1 MRRKR
6 SGGARKL
13 VPKAAA
19 SGATPRKAGRAAPR
33 PSAAPGRRAKAGG
46 KSAAVPT
53 HAAAAAAP
61 AASPPV
67 VGVGASAGGLEA
79 LEEFFAAVP
88 VDTGMAF
95 VVVTHQHPGHVTLLP
110 EILRKKCKIPVDEAV
125 DGVPLAPNHVYVTPS
140 GVETAVRD
148 GRLRMTNR
156 GSEEARHLPID
167 FFLRTLAEDQR
178 ERAVCVILSGTGG
191 DGSLG
196 LKAIKAETGMAM
208 VQDTQSA
215 KYAGMPG
222 SAIATGLA
230 DYILPP
236 AAMPAQLVTY
246 MRGPYPQGRAKAP
259 ADFALPSGPLQRILA
274 LLRARTRHDFSA
286 YKMATVRRRIERR
299 MNVHQITQPDDYV
312 RFLQENPTE
321 LDLLFKE
328 LLISVTSFFR
338 DRPAWDALAEKFV
351 PELIAALPEHA
362 PIRVWVPACATGEEA
377 YSIAILLQEC
387 LERMQRRVDVQ
398 VFGTDLDARAIA
410 TARAGKYPEGIAAD
424 VPPEWLARHFTHQ
437 DHHYVINKDTRNLV
451 VFAPQNLIY
460 DPPFTRLD
468 WISCRNL
475 LIYLEAGLQ
484 KRLLHLFHYALKPGG
499 LLLLGASET
508 IGERSDLF
516 RPLDRQWKIF
526 RREESAV
533 EPNPALFPAGTVSL
547 TGRPALVVP
556 ASAVKEGRISHFV
569 EQVLLH
575 RFGPVA
581 VLVNDRGD
589 VIYVHGRTGSYLEPM
604 PGGAAR
610 LNILDMARE
619 GLTEELR
626 VALRQAAA
634 GEAEVVRS
642 DVKVKTNGDYTR
654 VNVTVCRLAEPE
666 PLRGLLLVV
675 FRPAPA
681 GVVPGRPRATKGG
694 ERGNEHLVQAL
705 QEAKESLRAT
715 VEELATSNEE
725 LKSANEELQS
735 LNEEMQSS
743 NEELETSREELQS
756 LNEEL
761 STVNAEQS
769 TKVEELAQARDD
781 MQNLLNSTEV
791 ATIFLDN
798 ELRIR
803 RYTETASTLINL
815 IATDVG
821 RPLFDQTSKLKYPRL
836 ADDCREVL
844 RTLRARQAEVET
856 VDGTWHL
863 MRILPYRTIE
873 NAIDGVVIT
882 FVNITDVT
890 LAEKA
895 GREAREYFES
905 IFHAVQEPL
914 LVLDEHLRLVSA
926 NKAFYALFQWRPRQ
940 IEGELLY
947 EIGGGG
953 WDRPELRR
961 LLEQVLPEKKAVEGF
976 RLEADFPKAGH
987 RVLLLNARRLQQR
1000 LGVPAMILL
1009 ALQDVTEK

>member
-1 MRRKR
+1 MRSKR
-6 SGGARKL
+6 SKKTAKLGRSPKASGGARRQPAR
-13 VPKAAA
+13 V
-19 SGATPRKAGRAAPR
+19 
-33 PSAAPGRRAKAGG
+33 APGVGPEAGAAGTAGG
-46 KSAAVPT
+46 AAKPSRE
-53 HAAAAAAP
+53 
-61 AASPPV
+61 ASPPV

-79 LEEFFAAVP
+79 LEAFFAAVP
-88 VDTGMAF
+88 ADTGLAF

-110 EILRKKCKIPVDEAV
+110 EILRKSCKVPVDEAV
-125 DGVPLAPNHVYVTPS
+125 DGVLLRPNQVYVAPA
-140 GVETAVRD
+140 GVDAEVVG
-148 GRLRMTNR
+148 GRLQLAKHA
-156 GSEEARHLPID
+156 EEAARHLPID
-167 FFLRTLAEDQR
+167 HFFRSLAEDQK
-178 ERAVCVILSGTGG
+178 ERAVCIILSGTGA

-236 AAMPAQLVTY
+236 AAMPAQLVAY
-246 MRGPYPQGRAKAP
+246 LRGPFLQARAKAP
-259 ADFALPSGPLQRILA
+259 ADFAVSSGSLRQILA
-274 LLRARTRHDFSA
+274 LLRARTRHDFTE

-299 MNVHQITQPDDYV
+299 MNVHQIAQADDYV
-312 RFLQENPTE
+312 RFVQENPTE

-338 DRPAWDALAEKFV
+338 DRPAWDVLAEKIL
-351 PELIAALPEHA
+351 PELIGALPEHA

-377 YSIAILLQEC
+377 YSIAIVLQEC
-387 LERMQRRVDVQ
+387 LARLQRRNDVQ
-398 VFGTDLDARAIA
+398 VFATDLDARAIV
-410 TARAGKYPEGIAAD
+410 TARAGRYPEGIAAD
-424 VPPEWLARHFTHQ
+424 VPAEWLARYFTHEN
-437 DHHYVINKDTRNLV
+437 HHYVISKETRSLV
-451 VFAPQNLIY
+451 VFAPQNLIF

-499 LLLLGASET
+499 LLFLGASET
-508 IGERSDLF
+508 IGDRSDLF
-516 RPLDRQWKIF
+516 RPLDRQWKLF
-526 RREESAV
+526 RCEETDGEA
-533 EPNPALFPAGTVSL
+533 NPALFPAGTVAA
-547 TGRPALVVP
+547 TGRPAVVAP
-556 ASAVKEGRISHFV
+556 APATKEGRISQLV
-569 EQVLLH
+569 EQVLLN
-575 RFGPVA
+575 RYGPVG

-589 VIYVHGRTGSYLEPM
+589 VIYIHGRTGAYLEPAT
-604 PGGAAR
+604 GGSVR
-610 LNILDMARE
+610 LNVLEMARA
-619 GLTEELR
+619 GLAEELR
-626 VALRQAAA
+626 IALRQAAA
-634 GEAEVVRS
+634 GEAEVVREN
-642 DVKVKTNGDYTR
+642 VKVNGNGDPTR

-675 FRPAPA
+675 FRPVAVA
-681 GVVPGRPRATKGG
+681 PRAKVRVEKGG
-694 ERGNEHLVQAL
+694 PHRNEHLVQAL

-725 LKSANEELQS
+725 LNSANEELQS

-761 STVNAEQS
+761 SNVNAEQS

-791 ATIFLDN
+791 ATVFLDN
-798 ELRIR
+798 ELHIR
-803 RYTETASTLINL
+803 RYTETASALINL

-821 RPLFDQTSKLKYPRL
+821 RPLSDQTSKLKYAGL
-836 ADDCREVL
+836 AEDCREVL
-844 RTLRARQAEVET
+844 KTLRARQAEVET

-873 NAIDGVVIT
+873 NAIGGVVIT
-882 FVNITDVT
+882 FVDITGVT
-890 LAEKA
+890 LAERA
-895 GREAREYFES
+895 GREEREYFES
-905 IFHAVQEPL
+905 IFQTVREPL
-914 LVLDEHLRLVSA
+914 LVLDEQLRLVSA
-926 NKAFYALFQWRPRQ
+926 NKAFYTLFHWRSRQ
-940 IEGELLY
+940 VEGELIY

-961 LLEQVLPEKKAVEGF
+961 QLEQVLAEKTAVDGF

-987 RVLLLNARRLQQR
+987 RVLLLNARRLVQR
-1000 LGVPAMILL
+1000 AGMPAMILL
-1009 ALQDVTEK
+1009 ALQDITGK

>member
-1 MRRKR
+1 MRSKR
-6 SGGARKL
+6 SKQTAKLGRSPKASGGARRQPAR
-13 VPKAAA
+13 V
-19 SGATPRKAGRAAPR
+19 
-33 PSAAPGRRAKAGG
+33 APGVGLEAGAAGTAPGDAK
-46 KSAAVPT
+46 PNRE
-53 HAAAAAAP
+53 
-61 AASPPV
+61 ASPPV

-79 LEEFFAAVP
+79 LEAFFAAVP
-88 VDTGMAF
+88 ADTGVAF

-110 EILRKKCKIPVDEAV
+110 EILRKSCKIPVDEAV
-125 DGVPLAPNHVYVTPS
+125 DGVLLLPNQVYVSPA
-140 GVETAVRD
+140 GVDTEVEG
-148 GRLRMTNR
+148 GRLQLVNQK
-156 GSEEARHLPID
+156 EEAARHLPID
-167 FFLRTLAEDQR
+167 HFFRSLAEDQK

-236 AAMPAQLVTY
+236 AAMPAQLVAY
-246 MRGPYPQGRAKAP
+246 LRGPFLQARAKAP
-259 ADFALPSGPLQRILA
+259 ADFAVASGPLRQILV
-274 LLRARTRHDFSA
+274 LLRSRTRHDFTD
-286 YKMATVRRRIERR
+286 YKLATIRRRIERR
-299 MNVHQITQPDDYV
+299 MNVHQITQPEDYV
-312 RFLQENPTE
+312 RFLQDNPTE
-321 LDLLFKE
+321 VDLLFKE

-338 DRPAWDALAEKFV
+338 DRAAWDVLAEKIL
-351 PELIAALPEHA
+351 PELIGALPEHA

-377 YSIAILLQEC
+377 YSIAIVLQEC
-387 LERMQRRVDVQ
+387 LARLQRRNDVQ
-398 VFGTDLDARAIA
+398 VFGTDLDGRAIA

-424 VPPEWLARHFTHQ
+424 VPAEWLARHFTHQ
-437 DHHYVINKDTRNLV
+437 NHHYVINKETRSHV
-451 VFAPQNLIY
+451 VFAPQNLIF

-475 LIYLEAGLQ
+475 LIYLELGLQ

-499 LLLLGASET
+499 LLFLGASES
-508 IGERSDLF
+508 IGERGDLF
-516 RPLDRQWKIF
+516 RPLDRQWKLF
-526 RREESAV
+526 RREDTAV
-533 EPNPALFPAGTVSL
+533 EPNPALFPVGTVAV
-547 TGRPALVVP
+547 TGRAAMVAPAG
-556 ASAVKEGRISHFV
+556 ATKEGRISHLV
-569 EQVLLH
+569 EQVLLN
-575 RFGPVA
+575 RYGPVG

-589 VIYVHGRTGSYLEPM
+589 VLYIHGRTGAYLEPAT
-604 PGGAAR
+604 GGTAR
-610 LNILDMARE
+610 LNVLDMARE
-619 GLTEELR
+619 GLAEELR
-626 VALRQAAA
+626 IALRHAAT
-634 GEAEVVRS
+634 GEAEVVR
-642 DVKVKTNGDYTR
+642 DNVKVKSNGDATR

-675 FRPAPA
+675 FRPAA
-681 GVVPGRPRATKGG
+681 VPPRAKARAEKGG
-694 ERGNEHLVQAL
+694 PQRNEHLVLAL
-705 QEAKESLRAT
+705 QEARESLRAT

-769 TKVEELAQARDD
+769 SKVEELAQARDD

-791 ATIFLDN
+791 ATIFLNN

-803 RYTETASTLINL
+803 RYTETASALINL

-821 RPLFDQTSKLKYPRL
+821 RPLFDQTSKLKYAGL
-836 ADDCREVL
+836 AEDCREVL
-844 RTLRARQAEVET
+844 KTLRPRQAEVET

-882 FVNITDVT
+882 FVNITGVT
-890 LAEKA
+890 LAERA

-905 IFHAVQEPL
+905 IFQTVREPL
-914 LVLDEHLRLVSA
+914 LVLDEQLRLVSA
-926 NKAFYALFQWRPRQ
+926 NKAFYTLFHWRPRQ
-940 IEGELLY
+940 VEGELIY
-947 EIGGGG
+947 EIGGG

-961 LLEQVLPEKKAVEGF
+961 QLEQVLAEKTPVDGF

-987 RVLLLNARRLQQR
+987 RVLLLNARRLVQR
-1000 LGVPAMILL
+1000 AGLPPMILL
-1009 ALQDVTEK
+1009 ALQDIVGK

>member
-1 MRRKR
+1 MRSKR
-6 SGGARKL
+6 SKQTAKLGRSPKASGGARRQPAR
-13 VPKAAA
+13 V
-19 SGATPRKAGRAAPR
+19 
-33 PSAAPGRRAKAGG
+33 APGVGPEAGAAGTAPGDAK
-46 KSAAVPT
+46 PNRE
-53 HAAAAAAP
+53 
-61 AASPPV
+61 ASPPV

-79 LEEFFAAVP
+79 LEAFFAAVP
-88 VDTGMAF
+88 ADTGVAF

-110 EILRKKCKIPVDEAV
+110 EILRKSCKIPVDEAV
-125 DGVPLAPNHVYVTPS
+125 DGVLLLPNQVYVSPA
-140 GVETAVRD
+140 GVDTEVEG
-148 GRLRMTNR
+148 GRLQLVNQK
-156 GSEEARHLPID
+156 EEAARHLPID
-167 FFLRTLAEDQR
+167 HFFRSLAEDQK

-236 AAMPAQLVTY
+236 AAMPAQLVAY
-246 MRGPYPQGRAKAP
+246 LRGPFLQARAKAP
-259 ADFALPSGPLQRILA
+259 ADFAVASGPLRQILV
-274 LLRARTRHDFSA
+274 LLRSRTRHDFTD
-286 YKMATVRRRIERR
+286 YKLATIRRRIERR
-299 MNVHQITQPDDYV
+299 MNVHQITQPEDYV
-312 RFLQENPTE
+312 RFLQDNPTE
-321 LDLLFKE
+321 VDLLFKE

-338 DRPAWDALAEKFV
+338 DRAAWDVLAEKIL
-351 PELIAALPEHA
+351 PELIGALPEHA

-377 YSIAILLQEC
+377 YSIAIVLQEC
-387 LERMQRRVDVQ
+387 LARLQRRNDVQ
-398 VFGTDLDARAIA
+398 VFGTDLDGRAIA

-424 VPPEWLARHFTHQ
+424 VPAEWLARHFTHQ
-437 DHHYVINKDTRNLV
+437 NHHYVINKETRSHV
-451 VFAPQNLIY
+451 VFAPQNLIF

-475 LIYLEAGLQ
+475 LIYLELGLQ

-499 LLLLGASET
+499 LLFLGASES
-508 IGERSDLF
+508 IGERGDLF
-516 RPLDRQWKIF
+516 RPLDRQWKLF
-526 RREESAV
+526 RREDTAV
-533 EPNPALFPAGTVSL
+533 EPNPALFPVGTVAV
-547 TGRPALVVP
+547 TGRAAMVAPAG
-556 ASAVKEGRISHFV
+556 ATKEGRISHLV
-569 EQVLLH
+569 EQVLLN
-575 RFGPVA
+575 RYGPVG

-589 VIYVHGRTGSYLEPM
+589 VLYIHGRTGAYLEPAT
-604 PGGAAR
+604 GGSAR
-610 LNILDMARE
+610 LNVLDMARE
-619 GLTEELR
+619 GLAEELR
-626 VALRQAAA
+626 IALRHAAT
-634 GEAEVVRS
+634 GEAEVVR
-642 DVKVKTNGDYTR
+642 DNVKVKSNGDATR

-675 FRPAPA
+675 FRPAA
-681 GVVPGRPRATKGG
+681 VPPRAKARAEKGG
-694 ERGNEHLVQAL
+694 PQRNEHLVLAL
-705 QEAKESLRAT
+705 QEARESLRAT

-769 TKVEELAQARDD
+769 SKVEELAQARDD

-791 ATIFLDN
+791 ATIFLNN

-803 RYTETASTLINL
+803 RYTETASALINL

-821 RPLFDQTSKLKYPRL
+821 RPLFDQTSKLKYAGL
-836 ADDCREVL
+836 AEDCREVL
-844 RTLRARQAEVET
+844 KTLRPRQAEVET

-882 FVNITDVT
+882 FVNITGVT
-890 LAEKA
+890 LAERA

-905 IFHAVQEPL
+905 IFQTVREPL
-914 LVLDEHLRLVSA
+914 LVLDEQLRLVSA
-926 NKAFYALFQWRPRQ
+926 NKAFYTLFHWRPRQ
-940 IEGELLY
+940 VEGELIY
-947 EIGGGG
+947 EIGGG

-961 LLEQVLPEKKAVEGF
+961 QLEQVLAEKTPVDGF

-987 RVLLLNARRLQQR
+987 RVLLLNARRLVQR
-1000 LGVPAMILL
+1000 AGLPPMILL
-1009 ALQDVTEK
+1009 ALQDIVGK

>member
-1 MRRKR
+1 MRSKR
-6 SGGARKL
+6 SKKTGKLGRSSKASGGARRQPAR
-13 VPKAAA
+13 V
-19 SGATPRKAGRAAPR
+19 
-33 PSAAPGRRAKAGG
+33 APGVGPEAG
-46 KSAAVPT
+46 AAGTAEGGAQPSGE
-53 HAAAAAAP
+53 
-61 AASPPV
+61 ASPPV

-79 LEEFFAAVP
+79 LEGFFAALP
-88 VDTGMAF
+88 PDTGLAF

-110 EILRKKCKIPVDEAV
+110 EILRKSCKVPVDVAV
-125 DGVPLAPNHVYVTPS
+125 DGVLLRPNRVYVTPA
-140 GVETAVRD
+140 GVDAEVVG
-148 GRLRMTNR
+148 GRLHLAEH
-156 GSEEARHLPID
+156 GEDAARHLPID
-167 FFLRTLAEDQR
+167 HFFRSLAEDQK
-178 ERAVCVILSGTGG
+178 ERAVCIILSGTGA

-236 AAMPAQLVTY
+236 AAMPAQLVAY
-246 MRGPYPQGRAKAP
+246 LRGPFLQARAKAP
-259 ADFALPSGPLQRILA
+259 ADFAVAGGPLRQILA
-274 LLRARTRHDFSA
+274 LLRSRTRHDFSD

-299 MNVHQITQPDDYV
+299 MNVHQIAQAEDYV

-338 DRPAWDALAEKFV
+338 DRPAWDVLVEKIL
-351 PELIAALPEHA
+351 PELIGALPEHA

-377 YSIAILLQEC
+377 YSIAIVLQEC
-387 LERMQRRVDVQ
+387 LARLQRRNDVQ

-410 TARAGKYPEGIAAD
+410 TARAGKYPEGIVAD
-424 VPPEWLARHFTHQ
+424 VPAEWLARHFTHQ
-437 DHHYVINKDTRNLV
+437 GHHYVIRKETRNLV
-451 VFAPQNLIY
+451 LFAPQNLIS

-475 LIYLEAGLQ
+475 LIYLEPGLQ
-484 KRLLHLFHYALKPGG
+484 KRVLHLFHYGLKPGG
-499 LLLLGASET
+499 LLFLGASET

-516 RPLDRQWKIF
+516 RPLNRQWKLF
-526 RREESAV
+526 RREKTV
-533 EPNPALFPAGTVSL
+533 GEPNPALFPVGTV
-547 TGRPALVVP
+547 TVAGRPAGLAP
-556 ASAVKEGRISHFV
+556 AGATKEGRIPHLV
-569 EQVLLH
+569 EQVLLD
-575 RFGPVA
+575 RFGPVG

-589 VIYVHGRTGSYLEPM
+589 IICIHGRTGAYLEIAT
-604 PGGAAR
+604 GGSAR
-610 LNILDMARE
+610 LNVLEMARE
-619 GLTEELR
+619 GLAEELR
-626 VALRQAAA
+626 IALRQAAT
-634 GEAEVVRS
+634 GEAEVVR
-642 DVKVKTNGDYTR
+642 DNVKVKANGDYAR

-675 FRPAPA
+675 FRPAAGPA
-681 GVVPGRPRATKGG
+681 RAKIRGEKGG
-694 ERGNEHLVQAL
+694 PHRNEHLVQAL
-705 QEAKESLRAT
+705 LEAKESLRAT

-743 NEELETSREELQS
+743 NEELETSGEELQS

-761 STVNAEQS
+761 SNVNAEQAS
-769 TKVEELAQARDD
+769 KVEELAQARDD

-803 RYTETASTLINL
+803 RYTETASALINL

-821 RPLFDQTSKLKYPRL
+821 RPLFDQTSKLKYAGL
-836 ADDCREVL
+836 AEDCQDVL
-844 RTLRARQAEVET
+844 KTLRARQAEVET

-863 MRILPYRTIE
+863 MRILPYRTME

-882 FVNITDVT
+882 FVDITGVT
-890 LAEKA
+890 LAERV

-905 IFHAVQEPL
+905 IFHTVREPL

-926 NKAFYALFQWRPRQ
+926 NKAFYTLFQWRPRQ
-940 IEGELLY
+940 LEGELIY

-953 WDRPELRR
+953 WDGPELRR
-961 LLEQVLPEKKAVEGF
+961 QLEQVLPEKKAVEGF
-976 RLEADFPKAGH
+976 RFEADFPKAGH
-987 RVLLLNARRLQQR
+987 RVLLLNARRLVQR
-1000 LGVPAMILL
+1000 AGTPTMILL
-1009 ALQDVTEK
+1009 ALQEITGK